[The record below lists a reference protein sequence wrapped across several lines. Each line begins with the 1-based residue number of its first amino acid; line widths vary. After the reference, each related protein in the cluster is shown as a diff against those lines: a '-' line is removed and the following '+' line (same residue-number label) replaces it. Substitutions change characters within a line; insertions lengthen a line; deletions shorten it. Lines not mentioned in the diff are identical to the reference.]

1 MMNKKEFCKFIGI
14 TEQGY
19 YKWRKEK
26 PNLFKILE
34 EYRTKENKQYL
45 VNDNDEIKELLKYF
59 NELNKEEKELYIA
72 EIKARALRK
81 KLG

>member
-1 MMNKKEFCKFIGI
+1 MNKKEFCKYIGI

-34 EYRTKENKQYL
+34 DFRTKQNKQYL
-45 VNDNDEIKELLKYF
+45 DEKIEELIKYF
-59 NELNKEEKELYIA
+59 NELNQEEQELYIA